1 LLTSPSSLTL
11 ARSSAPVSM
20 VSKMQLLHNHA
31 QRADQAS
38 PLLSELFDE

>member
-1 LLTSPSSLTL
+1 
-11 ARSSAPVSM
+11 
-20 VSKMQLLHNHA
+20 MQLLHNHA